1 MVPRSPGRQ
10 AFLKP
15 EQDRPCPIDPSQS
28 QRLEYSLLPAPKA
41 RPNLCKSGITLGHNP
56 CIH

>member
-28 QRLEYSLLPAPKA
+28 QRLEYPAGAAQAPEQ
-41 RPNLCKSGITLGHNP
+41 PTTST
-56 CIH
+56 